1 MTSWKMNAKQRQIS
15 SQKERSP
22 GVSVRGTSPRWNTSE
37 GEVINMLKSAK
48 EMK

>member
-1 MTSWKMNAKQRQIS
+1 MNAKQRQMS
-15 SQKERSP
+15 SQKERNP
-22 GVSVRGTSPRWNTSE
+22 GVSVWGTSTKWNTSE